1 MTNTMKI
8 VSASALSES
17 ANDAKVLSITNDTDP
32 LEVSLEGVTRID
44 LHFPKFTD
52 GRAFSQAY
60 LLRRRLGFKGEIR
73 ATGDVLID
81 QLVQMERTGFD
92 VAVLRADQNRD
103 FAQRQF
109 DRYRAFYQADAVT
122 AQPLFARDKAAA

>member
-1 MTNTMKI
+1 MKI
-8 VSASALSES
+8 IATTAHSTS
-17 ANDAKVLSITNDTDP
+17 ANDANVLTISNDADP
-32 LEVSLEGVTRID
+32 LEVSLDGVTRVD

-122 AQPLFARDKAAA
+122 AQPLFSRDKAAA